1 MRSGRKRRLE
11 RHQVDAL
18 LESAGVGPDAVL
30 DCVAVGGGT
39 FNTVYRLRLAD
50 GGGAVL
56 KLAPATDDPIMG
68 YERGILRTEARF
80 YQHARRHTAVPVPAV
95 LRTGSD
101 RHVAGDYLLMSE
113 LPGSP
118 WHGHGHGR
126 LRQSDRQ
133 RLRYELGT
141 LVAELHTV
149 TGGVFGYPEE
159 PVAPLNSSWRAALL
173 AMVSAVLDDAERF
186 SVRLPRPT
194 AWIRDAVQASSEAL
208 DEVRTPVLVHFDLWD
223 GNILLDVTS
232 GSVGIGGL
240 IDAERAFWGDP
251 AADFVS
257 LALFQDIERDPA
269 FLAGYRA
276 GGGQV
281 EFGEPLRRRLRLYRI
296 YLYLIMVVEATP
308 RGYAGPEHDRMHRRV
323 TDLLRADLD
332 GLDSPAASLT

>member
-1 MRSGRKRRLE
+1 MRSGRKRQLE
-11 RHQVDAL
+11 PGQVDAL

-30 DCVAVGGGT
+30 DCVEVGGGT
-39 FNTVYRLRLAD
+39 FNAVYRLRLAD

-56 KLAPATDDPIMG
+56 KLAPATAAPIMG

-80 YQHARRHTAVPVPAV
+80 YEHARRRTAVPVPAV
-95 LRTGSD
+95 LRAGSD
-101 RHVAGDYLLMSE
+101 RHVDCDYLLMSE

-118 WHGHGHGR
+118 WHGHGR
-126 LRQSDRQ
+126 LRRTDRQ
-133 RLRYELGT
+133 RLRYELGA

-149 TGGVFGYPEE
+149 TGSAFGYPEE
-159 PVAPLNSSWRAALL
+159 PVAPLTSSWRAAFL
-173 AMVSAVLDDAERF
+173 AMVSAVLDDADRF
-186 SVRLPRPT
+186 SVRLPRPI

-208 DEVRTPVLVHFDLWD
+208 DDVRTPVLVHFDLWD

-232 GSVGIGGL
+232 GSVQIGGL

-257 LALFQDIERDPA
+257 LALFDNIERDAA

-323 TDLLRADLD
+323 TGLLRADLD
-332 GLDSPAASLT
+332 ALNGAAPST

>member
-1 MRSGRKRRLE
+1 MRS
-11 RHQVDAL
+11 
-18 LESAGVGPDAVL
+18 
-30 DCVAVGGGT
+30 
-39 FNTVYRLRLAD
+39 
-50 GGGAVL
+50 
-56 KLAPATDDPIMG
+56 
-68 YERGILRTEARF
+68 
-80 YQHARRHTAVPVPAV
+80 
-95 LRTGSD
+95 GSD
-101 RHVAGDYLLMSE
+101 RHVDGDYLLMSE

-118 WHGHGHGR
+118 WHGLGPLGPH
-126 LRQSDRQ
+126 DRQ
-133 RLRYELGT
+133 RLRYQLGT

-149 TGGVFGYPEE
+149 TGSAFGYPEE
-159 PVAPLNSSWRAALL
+159 PVAPLNPSWRAAFL

-186 SVRLPRPT
+186 SVGLPRPT
-194 AWIRDAVQASSEAL
+194 AWIRDAVRATSAAL
-208 DEVRTPVLVHFDLWD
+208 DDVRTPVLVHFDLWD

-232 GSVGIGGL
+232 GSAEIGGL

-257 LALFQDIERDPA
+257 LALFGDIERDAA

-323 TDLLRADLD
+323 TGLLRAELDALD
-332 GLDSPAASLT
+332 GAAPAT